1 MKKERKSKFY
11 IFLIEILCGI
21 LFFALSSIVCVSFFV
36 RSNNLSREA
45 VLKNEAMILAENVAE
60 NMRIFDGKTLDGFRQ
75 INDLQMQMKQNDYVI
90 NVDSIKL
97 DLNYMKHNITV
108 SIDDKVLVDF
118 NVMSGGY

>member
-21 LFFALSSIVCVSFFV
+21 LFFALSSIVCVNFFV